1 MSTFSGSDR
10 QQSGPWTPDQWGPY
24 SRPTDQWTPDGRRT
38 EAVHGFD
45 EQVGEYDTM
54 TSSTQHRLAS
64 ARAESGRR
72 TSPTKSRRRL
82 SEGLWGRFRFD
93 LILGIGL
100 VLAGVVFVMS
110 SRSSGQNTASTDAF
124 GASSAANS
132 EIPVDVDGS
141 SSSTDVPLLL
151 ADEALVA
158 VALDPGS
165 FPPAMKTG
173 DLVQVVVTPT
183 FDGGGEV
190 RILESRPV
198 VHRVDAPGDMESK
211 WIVTLRAPAAVAKA
225 VAASGPVHLSILGS
239 ES

>member
-10 QQSGPWTPDQWGPY
+10 QQSGQWTPDQWGPY
-24 SRPTDQWTPDGRRT
+24 PRPTDQWTPNGRRT
-38 EAVHGFD
+38 EAIHGFD
-45 EQVGEYDTM
+45 EQVGDFDAQAP
-54 TSSTQHRLAS
+54 SPQHRLAS
-64 ARAESGRR
+64 TRAQSGDRA
-72 TSPTKSRRRL
+72 SSAKSQRRL
-82 SEGLWGRFRFD
+82 PEGLRGRLRLD

-110 SRSSGQNTASTDAF
+110 SRGSGQGAPSVDATEVSGSAS
-124 GASSAANS
+124 G
-132 EIPVDVDGS
+132 EIPADADGVS
-141 SSSTDVPLLL
+141 PSADVPLLL

>member
-1 MSTFSGSDR
+1 M
-10 QQSGPWTPDQWGPY
+10 
-24 SRPTDQWTPDGRRT
+24 
-38 EAVHGFD
+38 
-45 EQVGEYDTM
+45 
-54 TSSTQHRLAS
+54 RL
-64 ARAESGRR
+64 
-72 TSPTKSRRRL
+72 
-82 SEGLWGRFRFD
+82 D

-110 SRSSGQNTASTDAF
+110 SRGSGQSAPSVDATEVSGSASGEMPSDA
-124 GASSAANS
+124 
-132 EIPVDVDGS
+132 DGV
-141 SSSTDVPLLL
+141 STSDGVPLLL

>member
-10 QQSGPWTPDQWGPY
+10 QQSGQWTPDQWGPY
-24 SRPTDQWTPDGRRT
+24 PRPTDQWTPDGRRI
-38 EAVHGFD
+38 EGVHSFD
-45 EQVGEYDTM
+45 EQAGEYDTM
-54 TSSTQHRLAS
+54 APSAHQRLAS
-64 ARAESGRR
+64 TRVQSGHR
-72 TSPTKSRRRL
+72 TSSAKSPRRL
-82 SEGLWGRFRFD
+82 SEGLKGRLRLD

-100 VLAGVVFVMS
+100 VLAGVIFVMS
-110 SRSSGQNTASTDAF
+110 SRGTDQSASSIDGTDASSTANGEVPVVDD
-124 GASSAANS
+124 GASSSAN
-132 EIPVDVDGS
+132 
-141 SSSTDVPLLL
+141 VPLLL

-190 RILESRPV
+190 RILESRPI